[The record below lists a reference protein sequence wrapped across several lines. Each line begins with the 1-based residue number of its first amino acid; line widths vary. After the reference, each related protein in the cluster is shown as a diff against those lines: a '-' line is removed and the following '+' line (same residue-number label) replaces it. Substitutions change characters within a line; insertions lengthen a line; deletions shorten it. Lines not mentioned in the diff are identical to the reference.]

1 MIDPYV
7 YPGTNILRNVLDIRD
22 KQTLDDAEADY
33 VSLRLREL
41 AENPLDGD
49 YNFAHMTKMH
59 QYIFR
64 DIYEWAGNIR
74 TINMEKEEPALG
86 GLSVEYSDKAAIEDD
101 LSKALKKM
109 TSRPWDRMPLSDRVK
124 YFSDDLASIWKIHA
138 FREGNTRL
146 AVTFCCQFIE
156 SRGIPIDRTIFEEHS
171 VYVRTALVA
180 YSAIF
185 HDLGDL
191 SKKEYLERIIGDSFK
206 GVAIY
211 SKE

>member
-49 YNFAHMTKMH
+49 YDFVHMTKMH

-101 LSKALKKM
+101 LFKALKKM
-109 TSRPWDRMPLSDRVK
+109 TSRPWDSENGIIK
-124 YFSDDLASIWKIHA
+124 CT
-138 FREGNTRL
+138 N
-146 AVTFCCQFIE
+146 
-156 SRGIPIDRTIFEEHS
+156 RG
-171 VYVRTALVA
+171 
-180 YSAIF
+180 
-185 HDLGDL
+185 
-191 SKKEYLERIIGDSFK
+191 
-206 GVAIY
+206 
-211 SKE
+211 